1 MAEAKQ
7 VKIPKAKLY
16 KMVSY
21 KGSVGSGAAKYT
33 PLTAAK
39 AMGEVQVSVKSLI
52 SGINSL
58 GATLNSVAL
67 TTEKLAESLGA
78 SISEQVRQADK
89 VFSAQEKAR
98 NDEKKKQQSEI
109 AQRRKDEARKK
120 RDESEDLSEKKKP
133 KYLQNI
139 KKSFAEN
146 TKKAFGGLFGTLAKI
161 AGFFLKYFVVFG
173 LLDWMAKNPEKVQR
187 LAKGLA
193 ALGKFIYKVA
203 SFLVGSA
210 FDGLTKFLEN
220 PISLKG
226 FFGAVQFV
234 LSAAPLFVGMAF
246 LKNPVA
252 TTKAVFSLLKLI
264 GGGMMNMMKAGKTVF
279 GGKFGKIAGVV
290 GAGAA
295 TAMAIRASGGSDAEA
310 VGGGVGAGAGTAIG
324 QALGSKF
331 GPAGSAIGGAVGG
344 LAGGA
349 IGKAVGPML
358 APLTKPIGDF
368 FKMIGDVFNAAIAPL
383 KDGATEFFKALG
395 GFMSGILDAI
405 KPHLPFIKKVVAM
418 NMKIAFFPLLMGIK
432 ALTALLKFFTPK
444 KAEDAGKKPE
454 GKAAGGRV
462 SGPVTIPEA
471 SVGGEIV
478 SQTKKFIQREE
489 SFFVELIDALMEPDG
504 IVPMLKQLLG
514 IIVEI
519 AKNPMGAAVKIGGGL
534 LQGAWNAVT
543 GFLGFAEGGA
553 MRLPQ
558 RAGGGWIQGPQSG
571 YPVSLD
577 GGNSVSFIGHGTEW
591 VGTRGFAQ
599 GGAFV
604 VPFDT
609 PATRRNPGLTS
620 MRMRQAAAGGYG
632 MPGFSLGGA
641 VRSRLKKYAEGGKVQ
656 FSPGDY
662 NKGSIT
668 SDRLTV
674 GDKGYIVRYK
684 EDAGNV
690 TVLQM
695 NKIVKDNFF
704 RPDDLTGVPPGPEWE
719 GVVNSSAF
727 KQYLSKKHGT
737 SSGMRDYK
745 THTYN
750 LKGIKTH
757 ENASLAYRY
766 NQSFQ
771 QFYND
776 WRNRGYSHED
786 ASAAAASA
794 AKELAVLTKNSK
806 GQTVAALPGAKDTA
820 TGEELAGV
828 APAEMRNVDI
838 TPPSSPDAPA
848 ADAEKDQDPMSML
861 EKSLEKFGKL
871 MTDANNPDAIKEYS
885 GFKINQAKL
894 KEEENKAKIWEQTAA
909 MSDQDI
915 KMAFEM
921 PPIVSGGGGEEQP
934 LVIPNWDKLES
945 TPFITTKFGL
955 VADFNNDMVDLM

>member
-1 MAEAKQ
+1 MAEVKQ

-21 KGSVGSGAAKYT
+21 KGSVGSGGAKYT

-39 AMGEVQVSVKSLI
+39 AMGDVQISVKGLI

-67 TTEKLAESLGA
+67 TTEKLAESMAA
-78 SISEQVRQADK
+78 SVNAQIRNADK
-89 VFSAQEKAR
+89 IAKVESKIRADEKKQQAR
-98 NDEKKKQQSEI
+98 ELTEKKKQQAREN
-109 AQRRKDEARKK
+109 RDEA
-120 RDESEDLSEKKKP
+120 EANSKKKP
-133 KYLQNI
+133 GKFQVI
-139 KKSFAEN
+139 RKEFKEQ
-146 TKKAFGGLFGTLAKI
+146 TKKAFGGLFGALARI
-161 AGFFLKYFVVFG
+161 AGFFLKYFVIFG
-173 LLDWMAKNPEKVQR
+173 ILDWLSKNPEKVQR

-193 ALGKFIYKVA
+193 ALGKFIYKVS
-203 SFLVGSA
+203 SFLIGSA

-226 FFGAVQFV
+226 FFGAIQFV

-264 GGGMMNMMKAGKTVF
+264 GGGMMNMLKAGKAVF

-295 TAMAIRASGGSDAEA
+295 TAMAISASGGSQSEA
-310 VGGGVGAGAGTAIG
+310 IGGGVGAGAGTAIG

-331 GPAGSAIGGAVGG
+331 GPAGSMIGGAVGG

-405 KPHLPFIKKVVAM
+405 KPHLPFIKKVLAQNLKVV
-418 NMKIAFFPLLMGIK
+418 FFPLLMGMK

-444 KAEDAGKKPE
+444 KAADDGKKPE
-454 GKAAGGRV
+454 GKAAGGKV
-462 SGPVTIPEA
+462 SSPVTIPEA
-471 SVGGEIV
+471 SVGGEMV

-489 SFFVELIDALMEPDG
+489 SFFIELIDALMEPDG
-504 IVPMLKQLLG
+504 IIPMLKQMLG
-514 IIVEI
+514 VVVEI
-519 AKNPMGAAVKIGGGL
+519 AKNPMGAAAKIGGGL

-543 GFLGFAEGGA
+543 GFFGFSEGGA
-553 MRLPQ
+553 MRVPQ
-558 RAGGGWIQGPQSG
+558 RAEGGWISGPQSG

-591 VGTRGFAQ
+591 VGYRGFAN

-632 MPGFSLGGA
+632 MPGFKMGGA
-641 VRSRLKKYAEGGKVQ
+641 VKPTLGKYAEGGKVQ
-656 FSPGDY
+656 FSPSEY
-662 NKGSIT
+662 NAGSLS
-668 SDRLTV
+668 SDRVTV
-674 GDKGYIVRYK
+674 GDKSYIVRYK
-684 EDAGNV
+684 EDEGNV

-704 RPDDLTGVPPGPEWE
+704 RPDDLTGVNPASEEWST
-719 GVVNSSAF
+719 VSSSQAF
-727 KQYLSKKHGT
+727 QDYIKKKHGT
-737 SSGMRDYK
+737 TSGMRDYK
-745 THTYN
+745 VTQYN
-750 LKGIKTH
+750 LKSVKTADQAGVAFQYNRAYH
-757 ENASLAYRY
+757 EAYNYFKKAGESEESARHKAS
-766 NQSFQ
+766 Q
-771 QFYND
+771 
-776 WRNRGYSHED
+776 
-786 ASAAAASA
+786 A
-794 AKELAVLTKNSK
+794 AKNLAVSTTNSK
-806 GQTVAALPGAKDTA
+806 GEKVTALPGAKDTT
-820 TGEELAGV
+820 TGEVLEGA
-828 APAEMRNVDI
+828 APAELKDTDI
-838 TPPSSPDAPA
+838 IPPESKD
-848 ADAEKDQDPMSML
+848 ADASDTAPKKGGMDLAMEQL
-861 EKSLEKFGKL
+861 EKALGQFGSMMK
-871 MTDANNPDAIKEYS
+871 DAESPGE
-885 GFKINQAKL
+885 KINEAKL
-894 KEEENKAKIWEQTAA
+894 KEEEAKG
-909 MSDQDI
+909 
-915 KMAFEM
+915 KMFTEAFTVGGENMTFADALNM
-921 PPIVSGGGGEEQP
+921 PPISVGSAGEEQP
-934 LVIPNWDKLES
+934 LVIPNWQPQDAE
-945 TPFITTKFGL
+945 PFLSPKFGL
-955 VADFNNDMVDLM
+955 VADFKNDMTDLM